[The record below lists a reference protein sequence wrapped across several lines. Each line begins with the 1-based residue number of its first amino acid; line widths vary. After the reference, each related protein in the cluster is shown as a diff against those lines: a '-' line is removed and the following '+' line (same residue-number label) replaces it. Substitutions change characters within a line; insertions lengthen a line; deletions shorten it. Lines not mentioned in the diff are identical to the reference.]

1 MRRRS
6 IMNIY
11 GNFSKEEWLKTLN
24 IHERDIPSA
33 FIIHGEWEHE
43 ENLTHWRTILSETES
58 PKWNTLIG
66 LYKGST
72 IGYANAYGSPSAINS
87 THPFAAVGTD
97 LFVQT
102 GYFGGLSLRV
112 NYGDLLIV
120 TEAEMQDGVSNW
132 YFPKAR
138 TIKSDERLLNAAIDY
153 CEKRNYPYI
162 AGSIVTTNT
171 LLHETYEQITA
182 SASAGHLGIDMET
195 ACTLAAAKSFNRKA
209 IGILNL
215 SEHLLKGDTLY
226 SYTSEREAIEA
237 ETDEKIRDVALYLA
251 ANTNKFK

>member
-1 MRRRS
+1 
-6 IMNIY
+6 MNLY

-24 IHERDIPSA
+24 INETNIPSA

-43 ENLTHWRTILSETES
+43 ENLKNWRTILSETKS

-72 IGYANAYGSPSAINS
+72 IGYANAYGSPAAINS

-102 GYFGGLSLRV
+102 GYFGGLSLEV

-132 YFPKAR
+132 YFPDAK
-138 TIKSDERLLNAAIDY
+138 TIKSDERIINAAIDY
-153 CEKRNYPYI
+153 CEKKKYPYI

-171 LLHETYEQITA
+171 LLHETNEQIAA
-182 SASAGHLGIDMET
+182 SVMKGHLGIDMET
-195 ACTLAAAKSFNRKA
+195 ASTLAAAKRFNRKA
-209 IGILNL
+209 IGLLNL
-215 SEHLLKGDTLY
+215 SEHILKGDTLY
-226 SYTSEREAIEA
+226 AYTSERETIEA

-251 ANTNKFK
+251 ANTNKFTN